1 MNIVTNE
8 TEALRRR
15 VARLEAQVLDLRAAI
30 GRLSPISVAHKAD
43 DSTRAEIMAI
53 VDNVAQAH
61 GLSHADILGPSRYAN
76 IVRARHECFGMAF
89 EAGFTA
95 TEIGRAMNRD
105 HTSVLNGVKKWNS
118 GSD

>member
-30 GRLSPISVAHKAD
+30 GRLSPISVAHRAD

-53 VDNVAQAH
+53 IDAVSDARAVPQNA
-61 GLSHADILGPSRYAN
+61 ILGATRRSHV
-76 IVRARHECFGMAF
+76 VRARRECFAMAHQR
-89 EAGFTA
+89 GFTA

-105 HTSVLNGVKKWNS
+105 HSSVLYGIRKWRCET
-118 GSD
+118 